1 MIDKTVTSAPAR
13 FRDDEGA
20 TATEYIV
27 LLVFIAIAIIVGATL
42 FGEALNGVFGEAGER
57 VELETGTETGT
68 TE

>member
-27 LLVFIAIAIIVGATL
+27 LLVFIAIAIIAGATI
-42 FGEALNGVFGEAGER
+42 FGGALNQVFEDAGSE
-57 VELETGTETGT
+57 VQLTP
-68 TE
+68 